1 MPDAA
6 APTSPQSP
14 GEKTA
19 RERVIDA
26 FMALLGEEPIEEIGF
41 GDIAARAGVSLA
53 ELRNLF
59 GSKMAILAAHMKE
72 IDRAVLGGVESDLAE
87 EPARERLFD
96 VLMRRLEALAPYKA
110 AVRSLRDSAARN
122 PGLALAVNGLSVR
135 SQQWMLTAADI
146 PASGPGGAMRA
157 QGLAL
162 MFFSVL
168 GTWVKDDDPGL
179 ARTMSAL
186 DGALGR
192 GERLAG
198 LLDGVCGLPQRIL
211 RGRPGRR
218 RRDAEGDTVA
228 A

>member
-1 MPDAA
+1 M
-6 APTSPQSP
+6 
-14 GEKTA
+14 
-19 RERVIDA
+19 
-26 FMALLGEEPIEEIGF
+26 
-41 GDIAARAGVSLA
+41 
-53 ELRNLF
+53 
-59 GSKMAILAAHMKE
+59 
-72 IDRAVLGGVESDLAE
+72 
-87 EPARERLFD
+87 
-96 VLMRRLEALAPYKA
+96 
-110 AVRSLRDSAARN
+110 
-122 PGLALAVNGLSVR
+122 SVR

-146 PASGPGGAMRA
+146 PASGPGGAVRA

-218 RRDAEGDTVA
+218 RRDTEGDTVA